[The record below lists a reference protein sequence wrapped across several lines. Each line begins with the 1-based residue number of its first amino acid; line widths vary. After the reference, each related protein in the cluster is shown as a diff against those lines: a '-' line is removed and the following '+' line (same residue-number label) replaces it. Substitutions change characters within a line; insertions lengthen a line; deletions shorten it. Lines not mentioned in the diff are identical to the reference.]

1 MTNAADKKGFC
12 DCNQGRLPC
21 TCKQLPPEPPP
32 MRTIMDRPDADLEVS
47 AITLVL
53 IIILAL
59 MIGIFSGWQMR
70 GGCL

>member
-21 TCKQLPPEPPP
+21 TCKQLPPAPPP
-32 MRTIMDRPDADLEVS
+32 MRGTTKSSDIGGIA
-47 AITLVL
+47 L

-59 MIGIFSGWQMR
+59 AIGIACGWKMR
-70 GGCL
+70 GFT